1 MKLTMGILAGT
12 CARLASSTGVSART
26 NRCDGSLHPY
36 PSPTHSPERS
46 VSGEWHPG
54 SLTPDWWK
62 AYAIPCP
69 IASGTRAAHAVGPVG
84 PVGPVSP
91 VGPVGPVVPVGP
103 VGAVGALDLLG
114 PQATRTA
121 TPAATTAIRA
131 LMIPP
136 FSPSSR
142 PCLGYRRSLDHQ
154 RQKQVPPPPPLGP
167 GVGSIVDPVA
177 NTVPSIP
184 MLTLPQVSGPRSSV
198 VPHDSPAGVR
208 TSTSMTQGFPR
219 PLF

>member
-84 PVGPVSP
+84 PVGPVAPVGPVGPVAPVGPVGPVSPVGPVGPVGPVSP

-103 VGAVGALDLLG
+103 VGAVGPEDLLG
-114 PQATRTA
+114 PHARSAATCTAISATRV
-121 TPAATTAIRA
+121 PI
-131 LMIPP
+131 
-136 FSPSSR
+136 
-142 PCLGYRRSLDHQ
+142 
-154 RQKQVPPPPPLGP
+154 VPPLATAAAPTT
-167 GVGSIVDPVA
+167 SA
-177 NTVPSIP
+177 TC
-184 MLTLPQVSGPRSSV
+184 TLR
-198 VPHDSPAGVR
+198 
-208 TSTSMTQGFPR
+208 
-219 PLF
+219 